1 MRLPTAILLVLTLAL
16 ATACTGEDAPVAR
29 NIAATHLTLGSTC
42 ALVIFDASNPAD
54 AVVLAVYG

>member
-1 MRLPTAILLVLTLAL
+1 MRLPTAILLVTLAL
-16 ATACTGEDAPVAR
+16 ATACTGEDAPVPR

-42 ALVIFDASNPAD
+42 ALVFFDASNPAD